1 MCADFGYNAAICIAV
16 DILEGRYMYPEE
28 FDQATKELC
37 KECAL
42 ICTIIPKNSVNI
54 KMTKEDYRAHW
65 KQAKKETSLSFS
77 GLHFGHYITSRN

>member
-1 MCADFGYNAAICIAV
+1 MIWANIRYKQLYLAEEAPICHGQMRADFGYNTATRIAA

-37 KECAL
+37 EECAL
-42 ICTIIPKNSVNI
+42 IRTIIPKNSVNI

-65 KQAKKETSLSFS
+65 K
-77 GLHFGHYITSRN
+77 

>member
-1 MCADFGYNAAICIAV
+1 MRTDFGCNAATRIAA

-28 FDQATKELC
+28 FDQDTKEMC

-42 ICTIIPKNSVNI
+42 IRTIIPKNSVNI

-65 KQAKKETSLSFS
+65 KRAKEETSSPSQASIL
-77 GLHFGHYITSRN
+77 GTT